1 MNNFSKE
8 HISELT
14 RIFLGELQQPQT
26 SWILPV
32 EEPFID
38 IHGEGLSKE
47 KDNYLLDFG
56 SVSAMETAQKP
67 VFISNLTQQPLMLW
81 IDEEGN
87 CISAQFE
94 NNCSEVTLDNGGEAV
109 RLDLFFNS
117 NTITEVT
124 INESV
129 TIMSEIVESGSRKK
143 FTLQIKIRTLVAFPY
158 MELDFNGLNHPV
170 PHNFGIID
178 PTERDAIKYEPC
190 RIYIK
195 NVGKKD
201 LICSLKKVPGWLNV
215 EVDGQALTNPAQEIS
230 VGPDMQTIVSFKP
243 LASMDFFG
251 PQHNQVQLITNDIRP
266 SFQNINLEFSVI
278 QEIESVYV
286 TLVEEPMAEVVPGG
300 VREFE
305 IRLLNWGKAEAKL
318 YQEKIPDIINID
330 RDIRVPGACDG
341 KPGEM
346 GLSAAIAGE
355 KLKPG
360 DHRLLLAFSLPDSK
374 QELLEIPVKVHVVG
388 MITDPRELDF
398 GVVEPGENYNKTV
411 DIRST
416 DGRELHISAK
426 PVSKLIDY
434 FTAGEIKSNV
444 LEVNCLIQYNP
455 QILKSFTGYKG
466 PGIEIHDTEMDYR
479 LVLPVE
485 FHIAAPEI
493 GIEPAI
499 IKGSAFKGIKTK
511 KSFKILNKGDGKL
524 KIEIVPGK
532 EFIEIINDKK
542 ITIEPGGCKIV
553 YFHVDVDNVS
563 GSFVETGIELIANIP
578 AEDKYKINVDL
589 EIKPLAGKI
598 CPHCQMVSEMEFP
611 FCSFCGYDIKE
622 EPPAAEDTVLS
633 CPVCNRKYGKVLNFC
648 PVDGNPLE

>member
-1 MNNFSKE
+1 MSNFSKE

-32 EEPFID
+32 KEPFID
-38 IHGEGLSKE
+38 IYGEGVTPIDDMFS
-47 KDNYLLDFG
+47 LDFG
-56 SVSAMETAQKP
+56 SVSAMDTAHRA
-67 VFISNLTQQPLMLW
+67 VFISNLTQQSLMLW
-81 IDEEGN
+81 IEEEGG
-87 CISAQFE
+87 CISAQFG
-94 NNCSEVTLDNGGEAV
+94 NNCSEVTLNNGGEAV

-129 TIMSEIVESGSRKK
+129 TIMSEMVESGSRKK
-143 FTLQIKIRTLVAFPY
+143 FTLQVKIRTLVAFPY
-158 MELDFNGLNHPV
+158 MELDFNGLKHPA
-170 PHNFGIID
+170 PHDFGIID
-178 PTERDAIKYEPC
+178 PTERDVIKYEPC
-190 RIYIK
+190 KIYVK

-201 LICSLKKVPGWLNV
+201 LICSFAKVPGWLNV
-215 EVDGQALTNPAQEIS
+215 GADDQALTNPAQEIS
-230 VGPDMQTIVSFKP
+230 VGPDMQVLVTFKP

-251 PQHNQVQLITNDIRP
+251 PQNNQVQLITNDIRP

-286 TLVEEPMAEVVPGG
+286 TFVEEPRAEVVPGG

-305 IRLLNWGKAEAKL
+305 IRLLNWGKAVAHL
-318 YQEKIPDIINID
+318 YQKKIPDIIKVEK
-330 RDIRVPGACDG
+330 DIRIPGACDG
-341 KPGEM
+341 KPGKM
-346 GLSAAIAGE
+346 DLSAAIAGE

-360 DHRLLLAFSLPDSK
+360 DHRLLLEFSLPDSK
-374 QELLEIPVKVHVVG
+374 QELLEIPLKVHVVG
-388 MITDPRELDF
+388 IITDPKELDF
-398 GVVEPGENYNKTV
+398 GVVEPGENCTKTV

-434 FTAGEIKSNV
+434 FTAKEIKSNL

-455 QILKSFTGYKG
+455 HILKSFTGYKG

-479 LVLPVE
+479 LVLPVK

-493 GIEPAI
+493 VIEPKI

-524 KIEIVPGK
+524 KIETVPGK

-542 ITIEPGGCKIV
+542 FTIEPGGCKIV
-553 YFHVDVDNVS
+553 YFQVDVDNVS
-563 GSFVETGIELIANIP
+563 GSFVETEIDLTANIP
-578 AEDKYKINVDL
+578 TKDKYKIKVDL

-598 CPHCQMVSEMEFP
+598 CPRCQMVSNMEFP

-622 EPPAAEDTVLS
+622 EPPAAEDMVLS
-633 CPVCNRKYGKVLNFC
+633 CPVCNRKYGKVLKFC